1 MISNANLRTRRDAAT
16 PRGVSVMSDFFAA
29 RAENASCGTS
39 RAAAK
44 PSSRP
49 TAPEQLGLIL
59 LSCGVYG
66 NAIRFL
72 YPLTIPQRIACA
84 DASQTQSG
92 LTDAVP

>member
-44 PSSRP
+44 PSSRDQP
-49 TAPEQLGLIL
+49 RPNSSA
-59 LSCGVYG
+59 
-66 NAIRFL
+66 
-72 YPLTIPQRIACA
+72 
-84 DASQTQSG
+84 
-92 LTDAVP
+92 